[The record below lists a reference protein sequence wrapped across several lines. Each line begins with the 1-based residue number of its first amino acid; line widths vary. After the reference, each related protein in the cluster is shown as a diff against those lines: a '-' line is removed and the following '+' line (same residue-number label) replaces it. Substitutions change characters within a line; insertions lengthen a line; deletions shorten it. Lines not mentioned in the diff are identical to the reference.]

1 MHVFCIAKHLPTK
14 TWLSWNGKRVQ
25 SESRKQ
31 GKRCKSAKIAANT
44 ASGDGQEAPRKTR
57 IAKSETSGAAR
68 QRARAFAWGPRG
80 GSARHRLGALSWGAL
95 RKRECRELHHVR
107 ACGFSPGFPA
117 LSRQSLGRRCKLKKN
132 EHKRRRT
139 KRKKSEEREANVRQ
153 TCGRTCFEKLPKKLR
168 KWSPGA

>member
-1 MHVFCIAKHLPTK
+1 MLSVNTEQK

-57 IAKSETSGAAR
+57 TAKSETSGAAR

-80 GSARHRLGALSWGAL
+80 GAARRRLGALSWGRFVSENA
-95 RKRECRELHHVR
+95 ESHF
-107 ACGFSPGFPA
+107 ACGLA
-117 LSRQSLGRRCKLKKN
+117 ASLRAFRPYRCKVLEEDVGLKTKN